1 MHSNEMR
8 DELKQ
13 LSLKH
18 NVHQD
23 AIKELVYLIFKF
35 VRTIIDS
42 ADRDKEYY
50 PTIRLMGLGIFFVS
64 KHKQKRLRD
73 KRIAA
78 NDENNSEGQQ

>member
-8 DELKQ
+8 DEIKQ

-23 AIKELVYLIFKF
+23 AIKELVYLVFKF
-35 VRTIIDS
+35 VRTTITS
-42 ADRDKEYY
+42 TVRNKEYY

-64 KHKQKRLRD
+64 KHRQKRLRD
-73 KRIAA
+73 KLLAT
-78 NDENNSEGQQ
+78 NDENNSKG